1 MMTLENAKRNLE
13 KDYNDALA
21 AFASYLLQFEEADRE
36 DVLEDLDDQ
45 IFSIANYEWNLGE
58 EWLCVYSGLMCA
70 V

>member
-1 MMTLENAKRNLE
+1 MMTLENAKRNLK

-21 AFASYLLQFEEADRE
+21 AFASYLLQFEEEDRE

-45 IFSIANYEWNLGE
+45 IFRIANYEWHLGE
-58 EWLCVYSGLMCA
+58 EWLRVYSGLMCA